1 MEYLVGLILIAV
13 SVIYSVCYVFFK
25 KYPFVNVGEILEQ
38 YKNIFNK
45 SKSDFYAFIF
55 IPLFS
60 SVGVTLSFSLNV
72 DTVEL
77 ICTTVSILLGL
88 LFATL
93 GVLASITPQSIHDKD
108 AQQDPALKERRTR
121 YRRVYD
127 QTVQLI
133 LYLGFLSI
141 VELICVFAAII
152 VSSNSCKIP
161 DEMYKGMEV
170 LGSVIVYYLAFSILL
185 NCLIVL
191 KRISTIIAERDQ

>member
-1 MEYLVGLILIAV
+1 MEYLVGLMLIAV
-13 SVIYSVCYVFFK
+13 SVIYSVFYVFFK
-25 KYPFVNVGEILEQ
+25 KFPFVSVGKILKQ

-45 SKSDFYAFIF
+45 SKSDFYAFML

-93 GVLASITPQSIHDKD
+93 GVLASITPRSIHDED
-108 AQQDPALKERRTR
+108 AQQDTALKERRIR

-141 VELICVFAAII
+141 VELVCVFATII

-161 DEMYKGMEV
+161 DEVYNGMKV
-170 LGSVIVYYLAFSILL
+170 LGSVIIYYLAFSILL

-191 KRISTIIAERDQ
+191 KRISAVIEERDQ

>member
-13 SVIYSVCYVFFK
+13 SVIYSVFYVFFK

-108 AQQDPALKERRTR
+108 AQQDPALKERRIR

-127 QTVQLI
+127 QT
-133 LYLGFLSI
+133 
-141 VELICVFAAII
+141 A
-152 VSSNSCKIP
+152 N
-161 DEMYKGMEV
+161 
-170 LGSVIVYYLAFSILL
+170 
-185 NCLIVL
+185 
-191 KRISTIIAERDQ
+191 